1 MPERPLRIA
10 LLALAAWGVGAFGV
24 GALAAGC
31 ATRTVTPGEPA
42 QPPPPATSAPQ
53 LPPRPQ
59 ELRIDGVDPCT
70 LLDPQQRRRL
80 GVDSEPRAGGGSSR
94 GEPACSYSHLSSEPF
109 YSVNVATVPFE
120 GAQVWL
126 SGTRNVD
133 ARIVD
138 IAGFGAVT
146 TRVKGDN
153 SDCSVIVDVAEGQSV
168 DVLFTGDSA
177 GSFTSDEMC
186 EQARLAAE
194 AATKTLLAR

>member
-10 LLALAAWGVGAFGV
+10 LLAFAAFGV

-109 YSVNVATVPFE
+109 YSINVATVPFE

-133 ARIVD
+133 ARILDV
-138 IAGFGAVT
+138 AGFGAVQ
-146 TRVKGDN
+146 TRVAGDD
-153 SDCSVIVDVAEGQSV
+153 SDCSVLVDVAEGQTV
-168 DVLFTGDSA
+168 DVLFTGDGA
-177 GSFTSDEMC
+177 GSFPSDEMC
-186 EQARLAAE
+186 ARARQAAE
-194 AATKTLLAR
+194 AATMTLLAR